1 MKKIKIG
8 KNMKEVRIM
17 RGLTQEN
24 LGEKVHLST
33 NYIGLIE
40 RNVDTPSL
48 SAIIDIANE
57 LGVSLDYL
65 VGTHIKK
72 KKNYQECRKYENQII
87 EKVKCLNKMQ
97 LLYVLDTIE
106 LSVPGTHN
114 VLNALACIALCDFY
128 GISKDSIK
136 SALSKFTG
144 AHRRFEFKGIVNG
157 ARVFDDYGHHPT
169 EIVATANSLKNKK
182 YNESW
187 VVFQPHTYSRTKNLL
202 DDFANALTNF
212 DHVIVLD
219 IYAAR
224 ESNVF
229 NISSQDL
236 VDKINLLGK
245 HALYISDFEN
255 CVSYVKENVKENDII
270 LTLGAGTVTEIGP
283 MLLEI

>member
-48 SAIIDIANE
+48 SAII
-57 LGVSLDYL
+57 V

-106 LSVPGTHN
+106 L
-114 VLNALACIALCDFY
+114 LN
-128 GISKDSIK
+128 
-136 SALSKFTG
+136 
-144 AHRRFEFKGIVNG
+144 
-157 ARVFDDYGHHPT
+157 
-169 EIVATANSLKNKK
+169 K
-182 YNESW
+182 YNWGDE
-187 VVFQPHTYSRTKNLL
+187 
-202 DDFANALTNF
+202 
-212 DHVIVLD
+212 
-219 IYAAR
+219 
-224 ESNVF
+224 
-229 NISSQDL
+229 
-236 VDKINLLGK
+236 KI
-245 HALYISDFEN
+245 E
-255 CVSYVKENVKENDII
+255 
-270 LTLGAGTVTEIGP
+270 
-283 MLLEI
+283 

>member
-72 KKNYQECRKYENQII
+72 KKNYQECRKYENQ
-87 EKVKCLNKMQ
+87 MQ

-106 LSVPGTHN
+106 L
-114 VLNALACIALCDFY
+114 LN
-128 GISKDSIK
+128 
-136 SALSKFTG
+136 
-144 AHRRFEFKGIVNG
+144 
-157 ARVFDDYGHHPT
+157 
-169 EIVATANSLKNKK
+169 K
-182 YNESW
+182 YNWGDE
-187 VVFQPHTYSRTKNLL
+187 
-202 DDFANALTNF
+202 
-212 DHVIVLD
+212 
-219 IYAAR
+219 
-224 ESNVF
+224 
-229 NISSQDL
+229 
-236 VDKINLLGK
+236 KI
-245 HALYISDFEN
+245 E
-255 CVSYVKENVKENDII
+255 
-270 LTLGAGTVTEIGP
+270 
-283 MLLEI
+283 